1 MKDDEKA
8 MKAIEN
14 RNYLKTINL
23 YNQKTKKKGSE
34 IKNTDR

>member
-14 RNYLKTINL
+14 RNYLKAINL